1 MNQFRRL
8 IVGIS
13 SIRGVIGERLQPSLA
28 ADFASSFGG
37 YVGKGTVLVARDTRP
52 SGIMLEH
59 AVISGLLAAGCK
71 VVSAGVLPTPSLQ
84 LAVKEYGCSGAIAI
98 TASQHPAEWN
108 ALKFIN
114 RDGIYLSDQE
124 MSDLFDVYNQP
135 EDGFVRESG
144 FHALSRNQDLF
155 EEHAKKIWSRIN
167 TAAIR
172 AANLKIAID
181 CCNGVGAVYTK
192 RFLKNLG
199 VDEIFTFDDDI
210 PNGIFRHSPE
220 MTAEN
225 LTALSECVRMNQCDA
240 GFAQDPDGDS
250 LTLLD
255 ETGKVYSEQ
264 KSILIPCMRVLERT
278 PGNVSASIQITA
290 ALEDLVQKTGGKVFY
305 TKVGEAN
312 IARSILQNKTVL
324 GAEGGSVIWPEVHSC
339 RDSFAAMAL
348 TLEKLA
354 YSKLKV
360 SEIMA
365 QMPEYHSAVLTT
377 DCNAQ
382 SASEAIRALAQK
394 YERFHPELFDGVRI
408 PMGKVWTLVRKSYS
422 GSALKIYVES
432 AVSKADA
439 LGVAETFRSELEKF
453 LGNM

>member
-8 IVGIS
+8 IMGIS

-28 ADFASSFGG
+28 ADFAASFGG
-37 YVGKGTVLVARDTRP
+37 YVGKGTVIVARDTRP

-59 AVISGLLAAGCK
+59 AVVSGLLAAGCK
-71 VVSAGVLPTPSLQ
+71 VITAGVLPTPTLQ
-84 LAVKEYGCSGAIAI
+84 LAVKERGCSGAIAI
-98 TASQHPAEWN
+98 TASQHPSEWN

-114 RDGIYLSDQE
+114 RDGMYLSDRE
-124 MSDLFDVYNQP
+124 MSDLFDIYNQP
-135 EDGFVRESG
+135 EDSFIRESG
-144 FHALSRNQDLF
+144 FHALTQDKDLF
-155 EEHAKKIWSRIN
+155 EEHAKKIWSRID

-199 VDEIFTFDDDI
+199 IDEIFTFENDI
-210 PNGIFRHSPE
+210 PNGIFRHPPE
-220 MTAEN
+220 PVAEN
-225 LTALSECVRMNQCDA
+225 LTELSDCVRNNQCDA

-255 ETGKVYSEQ
+255 ENGTVYDEQ
-264 KSILIPCMRVLERT
+264 KSILIPCMRILERT
-278 PGNVSASIQITA
+278 PGSVSASIQTTA
-290 ALEDLVQKTGGKVFY
+290 ALEDLAENSGGKVFY
-305 TKVGEAN
+305 TKVGESN
-312 IARSILQNKTVL
+312 IGRSILQYKTVL
-324 GAEGGSVIWPEVHSC
+324 GAEGGGVIWPEIHLC

-348 TLEKLA
+348 ILEKLA
-354 YSKLKV
+354 YSKLKI
-360 SEIMA
+360 SEILTRI
-365 QMPEYHSAVLTT
+365 PEYHTATVSVN
-377 DCNAQ
+377 CNAQ
-382 SASEAIRALAQK
+382 SASEAIRSLAQT

-439 LGVAETFRSELEKF
+439 EGVAETFRRELEIF
-453 LGNM
+453 LGKM